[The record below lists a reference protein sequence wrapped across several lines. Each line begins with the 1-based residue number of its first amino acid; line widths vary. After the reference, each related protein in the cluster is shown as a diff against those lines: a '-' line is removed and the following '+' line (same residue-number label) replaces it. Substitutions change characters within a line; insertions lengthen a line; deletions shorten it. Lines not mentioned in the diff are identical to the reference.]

1 MGRDQKIKLLT
12 EIFQTGNKSLLKGTG
27 KIVVHTIIV
36 ERDGWFQ
43 VIPIEP
49 TFEVSDLMTF
59 EQLQNYKSLIP
70 LFPDIS
76 NFDKEKII

>member
-1 MGRDQKIKLLT
+1 MDRIGKIKLLT
-12 EIFQTGNKSLLKGTG
+12 EIFQTGNKALLKGTN
-27 KIVVHTIIV
+27 KIIVHSIVV
-36 ERDGWFQ
+36 EKDGWFQ

>member
-1 MGRDQKIKLLT
+1 MDRIGKIKLLT
-12 EIFQTGNKSLLKGTG
+12 EIFQTGNKALLKGTN
-27 KIVVHTIIV
+27 KIIVHSIVV
-36 ERDGWFQ
+36 EKDGWFQ

-76 NFDKEKII
+76 NFDKEMIV